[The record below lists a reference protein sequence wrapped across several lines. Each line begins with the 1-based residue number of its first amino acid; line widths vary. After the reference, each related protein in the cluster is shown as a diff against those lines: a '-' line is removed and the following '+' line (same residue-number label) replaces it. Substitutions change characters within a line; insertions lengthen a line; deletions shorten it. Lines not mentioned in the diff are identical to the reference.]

1 MVLKKNPLL
10 FHEAVQIVDPC
21 WQVARSDMNACLTS
35 RKTPKPSRGSGAA
48 RQTLCTASAAQLCAP
63 VAVDPE
69 RELVRKSERG
79 PSEAHTP
86 RGSIGKWGGWW
97 TSRQQVL
104 WHPIP
109 SSDLVASGVLF
120 PPRCWAKG
128 GKKVRKGAPIV
139 TSHRVCLITFS
150 VDWKPT
156 QDRDCRLT
164 TITSPESNDYSD

>member
-1 MVLKKNPLL
+1 MRRRRSHFGKKTQVFCLKKKKKTKESPLSFVQSSPMVLKKNPLL

-128 GKKVRKGAPIV
+128 VK
-139 TSHRVCLITFS
+139 
-150 VDWKPT
+150 
-156 QDRDCRLT
+156 RL
-164 TITSPESNDYSD
+164 EKELQ